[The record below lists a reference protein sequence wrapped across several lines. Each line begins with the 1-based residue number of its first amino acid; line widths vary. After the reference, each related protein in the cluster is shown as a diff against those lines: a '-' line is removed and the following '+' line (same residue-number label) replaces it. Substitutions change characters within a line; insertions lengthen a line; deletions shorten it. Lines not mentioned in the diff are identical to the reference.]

1 MIARKTLP
9 WLAATVAF
17 ALALTIATAAAS
29 DETAAAS
36 AAPTAS
42 ADAPAVAP
50 AGDEAAPDTQPDL
63 ATLAREHPPAPA
75 PAAVQAPAPVG
86 PAITL
91 ITGDW
96 VDVRAILGSLAEQ
109 AGLALRIAPDVEGR
123 VNVHLENV
131 DLATALRSLLD
142 PIDLGYEIRD
152 GVLTIYRQGLV
163 TRWFQFDY
171 MVAQREGRGEL
182 RISGRGQGGGASDT
196 GSGGDEQNES
206 QVTSSVRMAIWPEVT
221 AALKTLVFGG
231 ASELTEHGGDEGG
244 ESGGVNVADQEG
256 RSLVANAMA
265 GVIQV
270 TAEWKRVDRVASFL
284 ARLTESLRRQVAVE
298 VKILEVTLDEGHRSG
313 IDWNAINVV
322 DDGKLE
328 IGGALTSTEGLS
340 SPFFR
345 FVVNG
350 KSVTSMLEAVETQGR
365 VQVISEPK
373 ITTLNNQKA
382 VVRLVNEEV
391 FFEAQVEP
399 PIVTDGVATEPVIA
413 YIPRVI
419 PVGLVLDVTPQVS
432 GDGTVTLNVHPTL
445 TDIVSIV
452 ESPNEDRSP
461 VLRVRELDTV
471 GKVTDGETL
480 VIAGLMADG
489 LRDTQQGVPIL
500 KSIPILGYFFRRTV
514 KEKTRT
520 ELVML
525 LTPVILDAE
534 RNAAWSEEA
543 EKAVRG
549 KM

>member
-17 ALALTIATAAAS
+17 ALALMIATAAAGEAPEAPAA
-29 DETAAAS
+29 ETAPAADEATG
-36 AAPTAS
+36 AAPA
-42 ADAPAVAP
+42 
-50 AGDEAAPDTQPDL
+50 TQPDL

-75 PAAVQAPAPVG
+75 PAAITAPAPVG

-96 VDVRAILGSLAEQ
+96 VDVRTILSSLAEQ
-109 AGLALRIAPDVEGR
+109 AGLPLRIAPDVEGR

-142 PIDLGYEIRD
+142 PIDLGYELEG

-163 TRWFQFDY
+163 TRWFHFDY

-206 QVTSSVRMAIWPEVT
+206 QVTSSVRMAIWPEVA
-221 AALKTLVFGG
+221 AALQTLVFGG
-231 ASELTEHGGDEGG
+231 ATELIGHGGDTGG

-313 IDWNAINVV
+313 IDWNAINIV
-322 DDGKLE
+322 DGGKLE
-328 IGGALTSTEGLS
+328 VGGALTSTEGLT
-340 SPFFR
+340 SPFFQ

-382 VVRLVNEEV
+382 VVRLVTEEV

-399 PIVTDGVATEPVIA
+399 PIVTNGVATEPVIA

-445 TDIVSIV
+445 TDIVRV
-452 ESPNEDRSP
+452 EESPNQDRSP

-489 LRDTQQGVPIL
+489 LRDTRQGVPLL

-543 EKAVRG
+543 EKALRG